1 MDNDFWLRLWD
12 NNRIPFH
19 EAAANSL
26 LVKHLGALALPA
38 ASRIFLPLCGKSRD
52 IAWLLSRGHRVVG
65 AELSGLAIAQLFEE
79 LGAVPEITTSGAMPC
94 FRAPGI
100 DLYVGDIFDLTAT
113 DLGLVDA
120 VYDRAAVIALPADLR
135 QRYADHMAAI
145 TAIAPQLLISFEHE
159 RKNRDGPPF
168 TVDPAE
174 LTRLY
179 GRTYD
184 LTFLERIRVGR
195 GPDGRSTTF
204 DTIWLLR

>member
-12 NNRIPFH
+12 NNHIPFH
-19 EAAANSL
+19 EAAANGL
-26 LVKHLGALALPA
+26 LVKHFDALALPA
-38 ASRIFLPLCGKSRD
+38 ASRIFLPLCGKTRD

-65 AELSGLAIAQLFEE
+65 AELSGLAVAQLFED
-79 LGAVPEITTSGAMPC
+79 LGAVPEISTSGAMPC

-100 DLYVGDIFDLTAT
+100 DVHVGDIFELTAT
-113 DLGLVDA
+113 DLGPVDA
-120 VYDRAAVIALPADLR
+120 VYDRAAVVALPADLR
-135 QRYADHMAAI
+135 QRYADHLAAI
-145 TAIAPQLLISFEHE
+145 TATAPQLLISFEHE
-159 RKNRDGPPF
+159 RKDRDGPPF

-174 LTRLY
+174 LARLY

-195 GPDGRSTTF
+195 GPEGRSTTF